1 MKLVLLASA
10 LVTAALLV
18 WSLMGSPAA
27 APSASAAPNSA
38 LPRDVAPPAPE
49 LTPPAAL
56 NSASGEPETRVA
68 IPTAPPPAPEAWEAN
83 FARLDV
89 RVLSS
94 ETGLAVSQHRIAAL
108 SGAQRDW
115 EGRAGNGAVAR
126 PGESALSDATGRATL
141 YVNASQEHTLRSLD
155 AWGREFNGP
164 TAVAPLAAGATRALE
179 LRVPTEPD
187 LIFVGRVIAADTQ
200 LPLAGARVRVERE
213 IEPSLR
219 SDERGLFTVRSRSWL
234 EKEIRVAA
242 PGYLPMD
249 VELAVGHEREASAFV
264 VTLGR
269 EASLVVNV
277 FERPGE
283 PAQGSV
289 EVLLEDR
296 AARSEVGKSMPG
308 RWAHATSREGVA
320 RFARMPSHVPLR
332 VRVTHGSRT
341 KTLNETVVLSPGV
354 EASVDVRL
362 DLGARVRGVV
372 VDNEGRGV
380 PLAQVNLHD
389 APQGMRALIGGSS
402 DASVRAN
409 AQGEFLFEGLDIGRW
424 AVGLEPT
431 PTHDGGPRLVA
442 ALSVVD
448 VRSEIEEHE
457 VRIVAAPGKQISGRV
472 VDAQGRGVRAK
483 VDAIGEGFSQ
493 LVSRST
499 DEHGEFRL
507 GPLPEGRFLIV
518 AQGSRASSMHSAR
531 LEVDAGARE
540 LVLQLQAGGLVVV
553 HLEGAP
559 NPGRFV
565 LRANGVAVSSRSR
578 TFTHEGEL
586 LGPLPLGK
594 NTIEAV
600 DDSGRVLASAEVD
613 VVEGPRLN
621 SVRLNFPAGAADEQR

>member
-10 LVTAALLV
+10 LVVAALLV
-18 WSLMGSPAA
+18 WLLMGSPAA

-49 LTPPAAL
+49 LAPPAAPE
-56 NSASGEPETRVA
+56 STHSEPETRVA
-68 IPTAPPPAPEAWEAN
+68 IPAAPTPEPEAWAAN

-94 ETGLAVSQHRIAAL
+94 ESGLAVSRHRIAAL
-108 SGAQRDW
+108 SSANRQWD
-115 EGRAGNGAVAR
+115 GRAGNGAVAR

-141 YVNASQEHTLRSLD
+141 YVNASQPHTLHSLD

-164 TAVAPLAAGATRALE
+164 TTVAPLAAGATLALE

-187 LIFVGRVIAADTQ
+187 LIFVGRAIAADTQ
-200 LPLAGARVRVERE
+200 LPLAAARVRVERE
-213 IEPSLR
+213 IEPSVA
-219 SDERGLFTVRSRSWL
+219 SDERGFFTVRARSWL
-234 EKEIRVAA
+234 ETSIRVVA

-249 VELAVGHEREASAFV
+249 LELEAGHEHEATAFV
-264 VTLGR
+264 VELGR

-296 AARSEVGKSMPG
+296 AAHSEVGKSSPG
-308 RWAHATSREGVA
+308 RWSHGTTLEGVA
-320 RFARMPSHVPLR
+320 RFTRMPSHVPLR
-332 VRVTHGSRT
+332 VRVTRGSRT
-341 KTLNETVVLSPGV
+341 KTLSETVVLTPGV
-354 EASVDVRL
+354 EAIVDVRF
-362 DLGARVRGVV
+362 DLGARLRGVV
-372 VDNEGRGV
+372 VDHEGRGV
-380 PLAQVNLHD
+380 PLAQVNLYD
-389 APQGMRALIGGSS
+389 APQGMRTLIGGSS
-402 DASVRAN
+402 DMSVRAN
-409 AQGEFLFEGLDIGRW
+409 ALGEFLFEGLDIGRW

-448 VRSEIEEHE
+448 VRSESEEHE

-483 VDAIGEGFSQ
+483 VDAVGERLSH

-499 DEHGEFRL
+499 DENGEFRF
-507 GPLPEGRFLIV
+507 GPLPEGRFLIL
-518 AQGSRASSMHSAR
+518 AQGLHARSMHSAR

-553 HLEGAP
+553 HLQGAP

-578 TFTHEGEL
+578 TFAHNGEIV
-586 LGPLPLGK
+586 GPLPLGK
-594 NTIEAV
+594 NTIEVV
-600 DDSGRVLASAEVD
+600 DDGGRVLASAEVD
-613 VVEGPRLN
+613 VVEGPRLTA
-621 SVRLNFPAGAADEQR
+621 VLLQLPAGAADEQR